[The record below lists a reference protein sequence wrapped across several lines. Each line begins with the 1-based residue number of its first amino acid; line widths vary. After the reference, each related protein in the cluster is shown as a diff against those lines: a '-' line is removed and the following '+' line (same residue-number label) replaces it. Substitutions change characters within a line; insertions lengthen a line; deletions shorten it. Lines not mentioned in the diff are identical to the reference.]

1 VKEKGTYSGDLDM
14 GKVTLKRG
22 DLNNITNALT
32 KDVRVLEKSGKM
44 TEVEGELHFRASRD
58 GSSWKAL
65 NNGGGIEEGL
75 SGNDAGK
82 AQKVPNQLV
91 VKIISAAKLKA
102 VDRGGTS
109 DPFVILK
116 CGGKTFRTGVKQK
129 DLNPKWGETFKFPL
143 AADNMPANTQ
153 LELTVKDSN
162 MLTTVFLGKVS
173 FDVIKTFGGDN
184 ALKEVKK
191 TYTLKNKTLT
201 ADAQGTLDVSVQ
213 WTCAKPDGAKDGKKK
228 GVFAKGVSVFTTNT
242 LSRFKAGDTS
252 SDDSDCGSD
261 DEDEGVEAEDAVVRY

>member
-1 VKEKGTYSGDLDM
+1 MKESGTFNRDVDV
-14 GKVTLKRG
+14 GKVSLKRKEL
-22 DLNNITNALT
+22 DEITNALS
-32 KDVRVLEKSGKM
+32 KLDIRVLEKIGTM

-75 SGNDAGK
+75 AGK

-116 CGGKTFRTGVKQK
+116 CGGKTFRTTVKQK
-129 DLNPKWGETFKFPL
+129 ELNPKWGETFKFPL
-143 AADNMPANTQ
+143 DANNMPANTQ

-162 MLTTVFLGKVS
+162 LLTTVFLGKVS
-173 FDVIKTFGGDN
+173 LDVIKTFGGDN

-191 TYTLKNKTLT
+191 TCPLKNKTLT
-201 ADAQGTLDVSVQ
+201 SDSQGTLDVSVQ

-242 LSRFKAGDTS
+242 LSRFNAAES
-252 SDDSDCGSD
+252 SDSSDCGSD
-261 DEDEGVEAEDAVVRY
+261 DDDEGVDADDAEVRC